1 MLSIAT
7 IVNVIMKRKNITK
20 KEMLNKMNE
29 LDLGHGKPLNITH
42 IDNLLSGSEKF
53 GALWARR
60 FEIVLDLEDGY
71 LGNLVKGKGQTKR
84 VKELNQKAEIQD
96 SNRRNNKNTEN

>member
-20 KEMLNKMNE
+20 KEVLNKMNE
-29 LDLGHGKPLNITH
+29 LDLGNGKPLSLTH

-53 GALWARR
+53 GTLWARR
-60 FEIVLDLEDGY
+60 FEIVLELEEGY
-71 LGNLVKGKGQTKR
+71 LGSLVKGKGQTKR
-84 VKELNQKAEIQD
+84 VKELSKKAEVQD
-96 SNRRNNKNTEN
+96 CNRRDNKDIKD